1 MSWWDWLTGRWRPS
15 ERHEEILH
23 ALEKEIEVESAEQ
36 ESAEIL
42 AEVIRVHP
50 QIDSDRAHA
59 TERVA
64 REHAERRA
72 RLERQRDLLL
82 RHRHVDPAL

>member
-1 MSWWDWLTGRWRPS
+1 VRWWDWLMGRGRRS
-15 ERHEEILH
+15 DRNRDILH
-23 ALEKEIEVESAEQ
+23 TLNKEIEVESAEQ

-42 AEVIRVHP
+42 AEVIRIHP
-50 QIDSDRAHA
+50 KIDSDRAHA

-82 RHRHVDPAL
+82 RHRHYGPTG